1 MIVITSPIQIVNEIN
16 TIHALFEN
24 GLELLHIRKP
34 YFSET
39 EMKTFVSKIKTTF
52 RHRLVLHSHH
62 QLAQEFGINRIHFT
76 EKNRVATSQESLENW
91 KKSGYTLSTS
101 IHQMS
106 DFEALSSVFDY
117 AFFGPV
123 FESISKPNYVS
134 NLNFKKELKQR
145 KNNNTALIALGGI
158 TSENIK
164 TALAFG
170 FDDVALLGSI
180 WNNNHSIENFKLCY
194 DLLQ

>member
-1 MIVITSPIQIVNEIN
+1 MIVITSPIQIANEIN
-16 TIHALFEN
+16 TIHALFVN

-34 YFSET
+34 DFSET
-39 EMKTFVSKIKTTF
+39 EIKTFVSKIKTAF

-62 QLAQEFGINRIHFT
+62 HLTLELGIDRIHFT
-76 EKNRVATSQESLENW
+76 EKTRIETPVGQLKKW
-91 KKSGYTLSTS
+91 KKCGYTLSTS

-106 DFEALSSVFDY
+106 DFEELSSVFDY

-134 NLNFKKELKQR
+134 NLDFKKELKQR

-158 TSENIK
+158 TSKNIK

-180 WNNNHSIENFKLCY
+180 WNNNHSIENFKLCH
-194 DLLQ
+194 DLL